1 MARSDPDAAARSA
14 RLSLGFSCLGHAYSH
29 LFGPIFSVVV
39 LALEPAMGLSH
50 GEAISL
56 IVVGN
61 VLYGVA
67 APLAGWL
74 GDRWNTTRMVA
85 VYFFGTGGGM
95 LMTGFAETP
104 FQIALGLAAT
114 GLFASIYHPV
124 GIAWVVRNASARGM
138 ALGVNGF
145 FGGVGPATGLL
156 SAGLLTE
163 FFGWRS
169 AFIVPGALVVATGFA
184 FILLTARRVI
194 VELSE
199 DRRSDPPASRGDAVR
214 AFAVLGLTLVC
225 SGLIYQAT
233 QAALPK
239 MFSVR
244 LDDLLS
250 GSVFGI
256 SLAVAVVYLLAGGLQ
271 VIGGYLADR
280 FALKNVYIVCFLLQV
295 PILVLAAN
303 VGGGPLIAVAILMVA
318 VNVGSLP
325 AENGLVARYAPPKW
339 RGFVFGM
346 KFILAFGV
354 GGLGWLLE
362 GQMYD
367 LTGGFT
373 WLFVILASL
382 AAVALAAAV
391 LLPTERPRTVTA
403 PAE

>member
-1 MARSDPDAAARSA
+1 MARGDSDAVARSA

-67 APLAGWL
+67 APVAGWL
-74 GDRWNTTRMVA
+74 GDRWSTTRMVG
-85 VYFFGTGGGM
+85 VFFFGTGGAM

-124 GIAWVVRNASARGM
+124 GISWVVRNASARGM

-145 FGGVGPATGLL
+145 FGGVGPAAGLL

-163 FFGWRS
+163 YFGWRS
-169 AFIVPGALVVATGFA
+169 AFIVPGVLVVATGLA
-184 FILLTARRVI
+184 FLLLTARGAI

-199 DRRSDPPASRGDAVR
+199 DRRTDPPAARDAVVR

-250 GSVFGI
+250 GGVFGV
-256 SLAVAVVYLLAGGLQ
+256 SLVVAVVYLLAGGLQ
-271 VIGGYLADR
+271 VIGGFLADR
-280 FALKNVYIVCFLLQV
+280 FALKNVYVVCFLLQV

-325 AENGLVARYAPPKW
+325 AENGLVARYAPAKW

-346 KFILAFGV
+346 KFILAFGI

-391 LLPTERPRTVTA
+391 LLPSERPGAVTT